1 MPLQRSRVHVNGMPL
16 LSYQNNLLHFLSFQ
30 CVQRYI
36 VMAREGGPCQTHYFI
51 YNGFFVSA
59 GNDKTYVGSFSFPQ
73 VHQTTLNSPMLRWL
87 MKCLILA
94 KLSGVGRSSRR
105 AYIEQHF
112 ASSSALY
119 MGSDAYKSKLF

>member
-1 MPLQRSRVHVNGMPL
+1 MPLQRSRVQVNGMPL
-16 LSYQNNLLHFLSFQ
+16 LSYQNNLLHFLSCQ

-59 GNDKTYVGSFSFPQ
+59 GNDKTYVGSFSFLR
-73 VHQTTLNSPMLRWL
+73 VHQTTLNSPTIRWP

-94 KLSGVGRSSRR
+94 KLSGVGKSSRR

-112 ASSSALY
+112 ASLSAV
-119 MGSDAYKSKLF
+119 